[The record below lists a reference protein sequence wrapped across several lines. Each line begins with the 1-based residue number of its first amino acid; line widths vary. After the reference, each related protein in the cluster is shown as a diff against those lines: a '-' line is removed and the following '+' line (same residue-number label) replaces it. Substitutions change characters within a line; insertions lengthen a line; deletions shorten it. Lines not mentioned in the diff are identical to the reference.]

1 MRNIALIAVLALLA
15 LLAGCATE
23 RYYPVQLEGG
33 GHYIAERERTAA
45 GYDSLWA
52 VGVYPWWVHSFYTP
66 YFYPYTF
73 SYYHPF
79 YYPYY
84 GPYHFA
90 GWYTPWPYYAGF
102 PGSYGIGWPHYGTHF
117 RHPVG
122 QGAVAPRP
130 GNPGHVAPA
139 LPLRPQQV
147 ADRQPQASRA
157 RTAVGEDIYNRPS
170 PSQASG
176 VSRVP
181 QRVAAPVDPARLR
194 QGMPTPP
201 AVSTPARPA
210 PGTAPSFGRSPV
222 GPASAPVMPAAA
234 GQPFGSEPGRIH
246 RAPSERSRSERHE

>member
-1 MRNIALIAVLALLA
+1 MRNIALIVLLT

-33 GHYIAERERTAA
+33 GHYIAERAYPVA

-79 YYPYY
+79 YDPYY

-90 GWYTPWPYYAGF
+90 GWYPSWPWYAGYQ
-102 PGSYGIGWPHYGTHF
+102 GSYGIGWPHYGTHF

-122 QGAVAPRP
+122 QGAVAPRQAQP
-130 GNPGHVAPA
+130 GQVAPA
-139 LPLRPQQV
+139 APIRPKQV
-147 ADRQPQASRA
+147 ADQQRPDRFGSRPVI
-157 RTAVGEDIYNRPS
+157 REDIYRGSAPQKPGGFRP
-170 PSQASG
+170 G
-176 VSRVP
+176 P
-181 QRVAAPVDPARLR
+181 QRITAPVDAARR
-194 QGMPTPP
+194 SQGLAASPSVAPP
-201 AVSTPARPA
+201 VRPS
-210 PGTAPSFGRSPV
+210 PGTAPSFGRSPAAPV
-222 GPASAPVMPAAA
+222 SAPFTPAAA
-234 GQPFGSEPGRIH
+234 GPPFGSEPGRVQ